1 MKRALRLILIVF
13 ASFISYAA
21 HAERRIALVIGNGAY
36 EHVVKLPNPANDA
49 QAIAELLRASGF
61 EVINGNNLRR
71 DEMVSRIAQF
81 SESVA
86 SGADAA
92 VVFYA
97 GHGVQIAG
105 KNYLIPVDADL
116 HSAFDV
122 KANAIDADDI
132 VDGASPAKV
141 KIVLFDACRDN
152 PFAEQMAK
160 GDAKTRGIAN
170 NTGLAAMQSG
180 EGTMISF
187 ATGPNATAQDGSDGH
202 SPFTHALLDNLAVN
216 GLEINEAMRRV
227 RAEVQEA
234 TNKQQLP
241 WSNTNMTGSFYVT
254 PAVAEPAAPSTPAS
268 GVAPVATLTDAQAI
282 ETAFWQSAVG
292 SGQREAIQLYL
303 TKYPK
308 GKGLYSE
315 LAELRLAELDRKTAP
330 SAPLTDGPDKGATPS
345 PDLAKLKAEEASK
358 ATEDA
363 LGLDSTHWRD
373 LQSHLSGAGYSTGG
387 VDGNV
392 GEGTRRALQTWQTAK
407 GYFVSGYL
415 NKDQMAALLAEAP
428 VAHPAVA
435 QSATRTYRQP
445 AQAHVHQQY
454 GGAGPGNFFNSL
466 GGGIGLG
473 LGAVMGC
480 KLAGRC

>member
-1 MKRALRLILIVF
+1 MKQALKLILLVF
-13 ASFISYAA
+13 TCFLPYAA

-36 EHVVKLPNPANDA
+36 EHVIKLPNPANDA
-49 QAIAELLRASGF
+49 QAIADLLRGSGF
-61 EVINGNNLRR
+61 EVIGGNNLRR
-71 DEMVSRIAQF
+71 DEMVRRVAQF

-97 GHGVQIAG
+97 GHGVQISG
-105 KNYLIPVDADL
+105 KNYLIPTDADL
-116 HSAFDV
+116 RSAFDV

-132 VDGASPAKV
+132 IDGASAAKV
-141 KIVLFDACRDN
+141 KIVLLDACRDN

-170 NTGLAAMQSG
+170 NSGLAAMQSG

-187 ATGPNATAQDGSDGH
+187 ATSPNSTALDGADGH
-202 SPFTHALLDNLAVN
+202 SPFTRALLDNLAVS
-216 GLEINEAMRRV
+216 GVEINETMRKV

-254 PAVAEPAAPSTPAS
+254 PAAAEPVAAPTPAA
-268 GVAPVATLTDAQAI
+268 GLAPVVTLTDAQAI

-303 TKYPK
+303 AKYPK

-315 LAELRLAELDRKTAP
+315 LAELRLAELDRKTNPPAP
-330 SAPLTDGPDKGATPS
+330 VTDGPVKGPASS
-345 PDLAKLKAEEASK
+345 PDIGALKAEEASK

-363 LGLDSTHWRD
+363 LGLDAMHWRD

-392 GEGTRRALQTWQTAK
+392 GDATRHALQNWQIAK

-415 NKDQMAALLAEAP
+415 NKDQMAALLAEPLMVHA
-428 VAHPAVA
+428 AVA
-435 QSATRTYRQP
+435 PSAPRTYRQP
-445 AQAHVHQQY
+445 THSAAHQQY
-454 GGAGPGNFFNSL
+454 GGGGPGNLLNSF
-466 GGGIGLG
+466 GMGLG
-473 LGAVMGC
+473 VVMGC